1 MSTIDILNRPFAT
14 EIITGLMLPDGIF
27 EASLGK
33 QRINAQ
39 FKNMGASTAT
49 NSKMYIESVS
59 NPGIVITPFTYNIG
73 SLAGQATRVLSW
85 DADFTAAPPGKHYV
99 SFIVEDSTG
108 HHRIIEKIFVTR
120 VQFDPGT
127 RTFTAT
133 TPEGIFQVRFKDL
146 VGTKKNPCCRKR
158 QSDSKNDGNI
168 FNDIG
173 KFFNGHD
180 PEFQFCIRGY
190 LPHELEGGVTYT
202 PPFSGQYGDLPFQD
216 PWWKIILCIIVL
228 LLLIGA
234 AIAEAEGG
242 SGDVGVTT
250 TTGDTSSSSDC
261 CGIAATGG
269 GTSYVA
275 AGLVA
280 AAAAVATIAA
290 CTDVRDPFRRGEDN
304 TVPAAGELTTGEKL
318 HLVIS
323 YPEPVAPGKPFLVGA
338 KWEYTRI
345 TTGKTYTYAVD
356 EKNNN
361 LHVLSKYVITAPNVV
376 HTYKKE
382 FWTVKGEFYDQDGNK
397 MKGDQLFVQCF
408 LFGPNGEFRSLVMQD
423 DGIYPDEKPS
433 DGVYTGG
440 RYFNSREKGLWM
452 FCVVAQDIN
461 NAQSNKTPEE
471 QAQIIGGM
479 VLTNQLTISFNGGEC
494 SLVPDGDV
502 NVI

>member
-1 MSTIDILNRPFAT
+1 M
-14 EIITGLMLPDGIF
+14 
-27 EASLGK
+27 
-33 QRINAQ
+33 
-39 FKNMGASTAT
+39 
-49 NSKMYIESVS
+49 
-59 NPGIVITPFTYNIG
+59 
-73 SLAGQATRVLSW
+73 
-85 DADFTAAPPGKHYV
+85 
-99 SFIVEDSTG
+99 
-108 HHRIIEKIFVTR
+108 
-120 VQFDPGT
+120 
-127 RTFTAT
+127 
-133 TPEGIFQVRFKDL
+133 
-146 VGTKKNPCCRKR
+146 
-158 QSDSKNDGNI
+158 
-168 FNDIG
+168 
-173 KFFNGHD
+173 
-180 PEFQFCIRGY
+180 
-190 LPHELEGGVTYT
+190 
-202 PPFSGQYGDLPFQD
+202 
-216 PWWKIILCIIVL
+216 CIIVL

-234 AIAEAEGG
+234 AVAEAEGG

-250 TTGDTSSSSDC
+250 TTGDTSDDSDC

-280 AAAAVATIAA
+280 AAAAAVATIAA

-304 TVPAAGELTTGEKL
+304 TAPAAGELTTGEKL

-356 EKNNN
+356 QKNNN
-361 LHVLSKYVITAPNVV
+361 VHVLSKYVITAPNVI

-382 FWTVKGEFYDQDGNK
+382 FWTVKGEFYDQDENK

-408 LFGPNGEFRSLVMQD
+408 LFGPNGELRSFVMQD

-461 NAQSNKTPEE
+461 NAQSNKTPRRAGPDYWRYGFD
-471 QAQIIGGM
+471 QPAYH
-479 VLTNQLTISFNGGEC
+479 QLQWR
-494 SLVPDGDV
+494 
-502 NVI
+502 